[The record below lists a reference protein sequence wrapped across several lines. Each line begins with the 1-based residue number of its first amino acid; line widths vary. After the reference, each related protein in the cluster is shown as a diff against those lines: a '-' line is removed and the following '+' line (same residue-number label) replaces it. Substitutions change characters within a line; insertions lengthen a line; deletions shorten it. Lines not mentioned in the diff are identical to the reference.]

1 METVNNLDPIEK
13 KSLKQP
19 SGRVWVGLGFII
31 VGGFLLAKR
40 SGLDLPYWLFSW
52 KMILIGVGLFVGARR
67 SFKPGSWIILVLIGS
82 VFLTEDIFYDFNL
95 RPYYWPILI
104 IGIGLVILLKPVRRK
119 KDRDNDWN
127 LTDKDWSTVNETDDN
142 VIRVTSVLSGTKEN
156 VISKDFKGG
165 EITSILGGSEINM
178 SQADITATATID
190 ITNVM
195 GGTVIIVPSHW
206 GVKSEVVCILGGVDE
221 KRAVGKNFTD
231 PSKLLRLTGT
241 CLLGGVE
248 IKSY

>member
-1 METVNNLDPIEK
+1 MV
-13 KSLKQP
+13 
-19 SGRVWVGLGFII
+19 
-31 VGGFLLAKR
+31 
-40 SGLDLPYWLFSW
+40 
-52 KMILIGVGLFVGARR
+52 LIGIGLFIGARR
-67 SFKPGSWIILVLIGS
+67 SFKPGSWIVLVLIGS

-95 RPYYWPILI
+95 RPYYWPIMV
-104 IGIGLVILLKPVRRK
+104 IGIGLVILLKPARK
-119 KDRDNDWN
+119 KKEAYHDWN
-127 LTDKDWSTVNETDDN
+127 SANEHEDN

-165 EITSILGGSEINM
+165 EITSILGGSEINL

-206 GVKSEVVCILGGVDE
+206 GVKSDVVCILGGVDE
-221 KRAVGKNFTD
+221 KRAVGKNFSD

-241 CLLGGVE
+241 CLLGGIE

>member
-1 METVNNLDPIEK
+1 
-13 KSLKQP
+13 
-19 SGRVWVGLGFII
+19 
-31 VGGFLLAKR
+31 
-40 SGLDLPYWLFSW
+40 
-52 KMILIGVGLFVGARR
+52 
-67 SFKPGSWIILVLIGS
+67 
-82 VFLTEDIFYDFNL
+82 
-95 RPYYWPILI
+95 
-104 IGIGLVILLKPVRRK
+104 
-119 KDRDNDWN
+119 
-127 LTDKDWSTVNETDDN
+127 
-142 VIRVTSVLSGTKEN
+142 VTSVLIGTKEN

-178 SQADITATATID
+178 SQADITTTATID

-206 GVKSEVVCILGGVDE
+206 GIKSDVVCILGAVDE
-221 KRAVGKNFTD
+221 KRAVGKNFND

>member
-1 METVNNLDPIEK
+1 MEKINDLEPIEK
-13 KSLKQP
+13 KSLKEP
-19 SGRVWVGLGFII
+19 AGRVWVGLGFII
-31 VGGFLLAKR
+31 VGGFLLAER

-52 KMILIGVGLFVGARR
+52 KMILIAVGLFIGARR

-82 VFLTEDIFYDFNL
+82 AFLAEDIFFDFNL
-95 RPYYWPILI
+95 RPYYWPII
-104 IGIGLVILLKPVRRK
+104 VISIGLVILLRSPK
-119 KDRDNDWN
+119 KKSA
-127 LTDKDWSTVNETDDN
+127 DKDWGMTHESKDN

-165 EITSILGGSEINM
+165 EITSILGGSEINL
-178 SQADITATATID
+178 SQADMTATATID

-195 GGTVIIVPSHW
+195 GGTVIIVPPHW
-206 GVKSEVVCILGGVDE
+206 GIKSDVVCILGGVDE
-221 KRAVGKNFTD
+221 KRAVGKNFSD
-231 PSKLLRLTGT
+231 PNKLLRITGT